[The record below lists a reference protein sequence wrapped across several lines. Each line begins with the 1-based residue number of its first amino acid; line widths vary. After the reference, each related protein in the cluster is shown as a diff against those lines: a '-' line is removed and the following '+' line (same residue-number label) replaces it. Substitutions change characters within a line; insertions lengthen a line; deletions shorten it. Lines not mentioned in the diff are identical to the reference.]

1 MWGIKYFDCCKF
13 LVIRS
18 GRKICYFFMFY
29 FYFSV
34 SIDYSREIINVYIFV
49 VYCNFFIF
57 FVDGRIKFFVDSS
70 FVGEM

>member
-1 MWGIKYFDCCKF
+1 
-13 LVIRS
+13 
-18 GRKICYFFMFY
+18 MFY

-34 SIDYSREIINVYIFV
+34 SIDYSREIINVDIFV

-57 FVDGRIKFFVDSS
+57 FVDGWIKFFVDSG

>member
-1 MWGIKYFDCCKF
+1 
-13 LVIRS
+13 
-18 GRKICYFFMFY
+18 MFY

-57 FVDGRIKFFVDSS
+57 FVDDWIKFFVDSG